1 MEMSRLPL
9 LDMVYTKKIDRET
22 LVIVASELL
31 EQEGLD
37 AVSMRRLAL
46 ALDVRASSLYHH
58 FADKSALLSAVA
70 EKGLHLLA
78 AELEQAR
85 AWADP
90 DAHQQIRELGMAY
103 REWALLHPQLYLLLF
118 GTTPVEE
125 PSSPTGRAVAA
136 PMVSVATQLVGE
148 QNAVAAAQAAW
159 AFVHGFVMLE
169 LAGQMQL
176 GDPVEGFLLGL
187 EVFAQGLDSNRMTRP

>member
-1 MEMSRLPL
+1 MEMSRLTL
-9 LDMVYTKKIDRET
+9 LNMVYTKKIDRET

-90 DAHQQIRELGMAY
+90 DAHQQIRALGIAY
-103 REWALLHPQLYLLLF
+103 RAWALLHPQLYLLLF
-118 GTTPVEE
+118 GSTPVEK
-125 PSSPTGRAVAA
+125 PSSSTGRAVAA
-136 PMVSVATQLVGE
+136 LMVEVATQLVGE
-148 QNAVAAAQAAW
+148 KKAVAAAQAAW

>member
-1 MEMSRLPL
+1 MSRLTL
-9 LDMVYTKKIDRET
+9 LNMVYTKKIDRET
-22 LVIVASELL
+22 LVIVASDLL
-31 EQEGLD
+31 EQEGIK
-37 AVSMRRLAL
+37 AISMRRLAQ

-90 DAHQQIRELGMAY
+90 DARQQIRALGMAY

-118 GTTPVEE
+118 GSTPVEE
-125 PSSPTGRAVAA
+125 PPSPAGRAVAA
-136 PMVSVATQLVGE
+136 PMVAVATQLVGE
-148 QNAVAAAQAAW
+148 QQAVAAAQAAW